1 MKRIFY
7 NICSSIIIL
16 CLLLGVSGAAL
27 AQSVTDPVQ
36 IEADRMESTQK
47 QNAVLFTGHVEAKQK
62 DMVIHADKMTVQY
75 RLQEKKKQGL
85 KVESRTISKIFA
97 EGNVEVSKEG
107 WVATGDELEFFAEEN
122 KALLTGNTKV
132 WQDNNLVTGD
142 SIILYLDEGK
152 SVVKRSGDKDGGRV
166 KAFFYPGSG
175 GQQK

>member
-1 MKRIFY
+1 MKRIFFH
-7 NICSSIIIL
+7 ICSSILIVGV
-16 CLLLGVSGAAL
+16 LLSGSAEVL
-27 AQSVTDPVQ
+27 AQPGTDPVQ

-47 QNAVLFTGHVEAKQK
+47 QNAVLFAGHVEAKQK
-62 DMVIHADKMTVQY
+62 DMVIHADKMTVHY

-85 KVESRTISKIFA
+85 KAESRTISKIFA
-97 EGNVEVSKEG
+97 KGNVEVSKEG

-152 SVVKRSGDKDGGRV
+152 SVVKRSGNKDGGRV
-166 KAFFYPGSG
+166 KAFFYPGG